1 MAIRRFLPR
10 LLIFLFLLTACAVP
24 FSPLPSN
31 VVMLTPLYPTVEGRC
46 TGAVIDATH
55 VLTAAHCT
63 HTAHRVIT
71 PWGQE
76 ARVVSYSALPDQD
89 VAVLETDKV
98 LFVEHYAELARAELG
113 VVGTVFGTC
122 PYYWGHQARAAL
134 YNGIASIN
142 DDDYD
147 QWIMQTNKACGGDS
161 GGVVMQNG
169 KVTGVISAV
178 ESDLWFVAIG
188 TVMYAV
194 PSGVAQELL
203 NNEKAVAGQ
212 NQDQAGIDPV
222 AAYSPCHHFC

>member
-1 MAIRRFLPR
+1 MSF
-10 LLIFLFLLTACAVP
+10 FLLTACAIP

-31 VVMLTPLYPTVEGRC
+31 VVMLTPLYPSVEGRC
-46 TGAVIDATH
+46 TGVVVDATH
-55 VLTAAHCT
+55 ILTAAHCT
-63 HTAHRVIT
+63 RTAHRVIT

-76 ARVVSYSALPDQD
+76 ARIVSYSALLNQD
-89 VAVLETDKV
+89 VALLETDRV
-98 LFVEHYAELARAELG
+98 LIVERYAVLAHAELG

-134 YNGIASIN
+134 YNGLVEMPFDEGIR
-142 DDDYD
+142 DYD

-194 PSGVAQELL
+194 PSDVAQELL
-203 NNEKAVAGQ
+203 NNEQAVAGQ

-222 AAYSPCHHFC
+222 AAHSPCPHLC